1 VFDDQSEGR
10 GAPSSLRGW
19 LSDVYFPALLDE
31 DPKTLAS
38 LTQRLGNKATVD
50 DPIFGRA
57 GGEGST
63 GIAALERFAADQAR
77 WLKEHQAKY
86 ERVAFTQGV
95 DRDVTE
101 GTLAL
106 TFESKTVDLP
116 VAVVAER
123 RKSREVELRLYYST
137 QPIKGIQAGRSPLVA
152 DQPELVLPPPV
163 GDHVAAL
170 EAANVDRLLAT
181 FESDGAMREARGLD
195 HAKGA
200 DLRAFYEKLVSRG
213 GVVVLKGGT
222 ADDGRTCALEYTLV
236 KIGGKPVPAQ
246 AGLAVYERG
255 DSGLLR
261 SLRVY
266 DDLESA

>member
-1 VFDDQSEGR
+1 MFDEQSSDR

-19 LSDVYFPALLDE
+19 LSDVYVPALLDDE
-31 DPKTLAS
+31 EGTLGGLA
-38 LTQRLGNKATVD
+38 QRLGNKATVD

-57 GGEGST
+57 SGLP
-63 GIAALERFAADQAR
+63 ALERFVADMSK
-77 WLKEHQAKY
+77 WLKSHEAKY
-86 ERVAFTQGV
+86 SKLAFTTGI

-123 RKSREVELRLYYST
+123 RRNREVELRLYYST
-137 QPIKGIQAGRSPLVA
+137 QPIKGTQAARSPLVA
-152 DQPELVLPPPV
+152 DQAELVLPSPM
-163 GDHVAAL
+163 DEHVRAL
-170 EAANVDRLLAT
+170 EAGNVDGLLAT
-181 FESDGAMREARGLD
+181 FEADGVMREARGLE
-195 HAKGA
+195 HMKSGG
-200 DLRAFYEKLVSRG
+200 LRDFYTKLLTGG
-213 GVVVLKGGT
+213 GVMVMKGGA
-222 ADDGRTCALEYTLV
+222 ADDGRTCAFEYTLV
-236 KIGGKPVPAQ
+236 KMGGRAVPPQ

-261 SLRVY
+261 SVRVY